1 MHLVARLVTFGIGWI
16 FKIDFNRYN
25 NVLRILNYAVVQDNS
40 PINFFLNIEM
50 GMENTTPLYLVM

>member
-1 MHLVARLVTFGIGWI
+1 MHLVARLVAFGIGWI

-40 PINFFLNIEM
+40 PINFFFILRWEWKI
-50 GMENTTPLYLVM
+50 THHFI